1 MRINL
6 KTPIH
11 YFSFLLLVL
20 SYLSLSFET
29 ALKSGVFSSYSDLF
43 TPITH
48 IFYWPR
54 FALLLAPALVLII
67 LSSVKMKNHELILK
81 GFFLFASPIIVS
93 NNISLFSSP
102 NVIPILNQPQHFIQL
117 YYYASWCKS
126 ITWMGIIILGLIWTF
141 QKELK
146 PVGAQAH

>member
-11 YFSFLLLVL
+11 YLSFLLLVL

-43 TPITH
+43 TPIIH

-54 FALLLAPALVLII
+54 FALLLSPALVLII
-67 LSSVKMKNHELILK
+67 LSSVKMKNYEFILK
-81 GFFLFASPIIVS
+81 GFFLFTAAVIVS

-102 NVIPILNQPQHFIQL
+102 NVIPPLNQPQHFIQL

-126 ITWMGIIILGLIWTF
+126 ITWIVIITLGLIWTF
-141 QKELK
+141 QKQPQPLR
-146 PVGAQAH
+146 AQTS